1 MNAGAICM
9 RLCIFIHT
17 YARPIDSLLH
27 GEETHMLD
35 APDAEEEKLLP
46 ESRRYERRWTRDRN
60 GEMVG
65 IGGMGGKGEWEAVC
79 VSPREAREEGKGEE
93 DARATKRTG
102 VGCAHEGRL
111 KGEKEEDGIKRGKK
125 GGGREEK
132 GPSAGKG

>member
-1 MNAGAICM
+1 MNAGAVCM

-65 IGGMGGKGEWEAVC
+65 IGGMGGKGEAVC

-102 VGCAHEGRL
+102 VGCARRE
-111 KGEKEEDGIKRGKK
+111 IKRRKR
-125 GGGREEK
+125 GRWN
-132 GPSAGKG
+132 